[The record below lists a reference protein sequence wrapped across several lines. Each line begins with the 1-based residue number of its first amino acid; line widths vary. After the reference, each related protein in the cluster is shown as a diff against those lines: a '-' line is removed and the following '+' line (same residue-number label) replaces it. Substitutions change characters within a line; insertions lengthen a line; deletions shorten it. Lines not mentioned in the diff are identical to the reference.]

1 MARRWALALV
11 VCAVASGC
19 GAGDDSSGI
28 EVSRLQAGA
37 KARGEE
43 LFSRNCG
50 ACHTLSA
57 AGTNGTRGVNL
68 DYRKVSVDDALFA
81 IRNGGF
87 GGELMPANI
96 VTGDNA
102 EDVAKFVASVSGSKA
117 SGNLD
122 SPEARRLEAAPAGA
136 QAGDLAA
143 PTRGI
148 STEFLRAAFNS
159 AQSLWQQKFAA
170 AGVHYD
176 PRT

>member
-1 MARRWALALV
+1 VRPA
-11 VCAVASGC
+11 
-19 GAGDDSSGI
+19 
-28 EVSRLQAGA
+28 VSRPQAGT

-57 AGTNGTRGVNL
+57 VGTNGTRGVNL

-87 GGELMPANI
+87 SGELMPANI
-96 VTGDNA
+96 VTGDDA

-122 SPEARRLEAAPAGA
+122 SRRSAA
-136 QAGDLAA
+136 
-143 PTRGI
+143 
-148 STEFLRAAFNS
+148 
-159 AQSLWQQKFAA
+159 
-170 AGVHYD
+170 
-176 PRT
+176 